1 MCDVGRAG
9 YRMLIAHSGHLSI
22 VFTPTGRY
30 ACCRRAL
37 YEVGLF
43 FCLII
48 GSFTDNI
55 VSL

>member
-1 MCDVGRAG
+1 
-9 YRMLIAHSGHLSI
+9 MLIAHSGHLSI
-22 VFTPTGRY
+22 VFTPIVRY
-30 ACCRRAL
+30 ACCRHAL
-37 YEVGLF
+37 YEVELF